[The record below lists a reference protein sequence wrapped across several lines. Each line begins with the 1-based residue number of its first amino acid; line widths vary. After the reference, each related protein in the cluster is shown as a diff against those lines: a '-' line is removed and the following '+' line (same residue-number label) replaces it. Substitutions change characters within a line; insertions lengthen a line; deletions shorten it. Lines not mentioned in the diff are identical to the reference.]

1 MSEGRETPS
10 RSDDTDED
18 VPKHPEIA
26 SLSSESENVGRTP
39 VGDTSLDTIV
49 PEIGSD
55 LSQRQSSSSGNKSSH
70 SPGSSKSD
78 GVLSPTRRTTF
89 AAPAAPAVADDVEAQ
104 VTDLPPRTRGRGCSA
119 SCPNWVKQIEF
130 QKWYEWMSYY
140 IPILEWLPNYKRILL
155 LHSELSWK

>member
-1 MSEGRETPS
+1 MSEGRETSP
-10 RSDDTDED
+10 RNDDTDED

-26 SLSSESENVGRTP
+26 SLSSESENVGRTT
-39 VGDTSLDTIV
+39 VGDTSLETIV

-55 LSQRQSSSSGNKSSH
+55 LSQQQGSSSGNKGSH

-78 GVLSPTRRTTF
+78 GLLGPTKRTTSG
-89 AAPAAPAVADDVEAQ
+89 APAAPAVGDVEAQ
-104 VTDLPPRTRGRGCSA
+104 VTDLPPITRGRGCSA
-119 SCPNWVKQIEF
+119 CCPNWANQIEF

-155 LHSELSWK
+155 SVFELSWK